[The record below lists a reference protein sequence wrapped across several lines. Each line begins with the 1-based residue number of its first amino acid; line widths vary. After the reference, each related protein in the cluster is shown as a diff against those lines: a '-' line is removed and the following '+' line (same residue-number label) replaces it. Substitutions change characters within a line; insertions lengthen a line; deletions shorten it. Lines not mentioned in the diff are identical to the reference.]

1 MNNDG
6 KTVKE
11 METFKRKRP
20 LSAARLRSKGAWA
33 AVYALMIL
41 VVCFTMLPLVYLV
54 STAFKPLSELFIFPP
69 QFFVRNPTLKNFSD
83 LLLSMSS
90 SAVPFSRY
98 VFNSA
103 LVTIGTVAGTIF
115 VSTLGAYG
123 MVKHNPPGS
132 KLWFQ
137 IILAAL
143 MISPFVTQIPRYLI
157 INSVGLINSYWALII
172 PSVATAY
179 NFFLVKQFVEQIPN
193 TLIEAARIDGCGE
206 MRIYWQII
214 MPLLTPAWS
223 TLMVFSF
230 VNSWNDYFSP
240 LIYLNDQALKTL
252 PLALNTISGGSA
264 AIGRAGAVAAA
275 TLLMTLPTVILFM
288 ISQKKVMQT
297 MVHSGIKG

>member
-1 MNNDG
+1 MA
-6 KTVKE
+6 
-11 METFKRKRP
+11 TFKRKRP
-20 LSAARLRSKGAWA
+20 LSATRIRSKGAWA
-33 AVYALMIL
+33 AVYIVMLF

-54 STAFKPLSELFIFPP
+54 CTAFKPLSELFVFPP

-90 SAVPFSRY
+90 SAVPFTRY

-103 LVTIGTVAGTIF
+103 LVTVITVIGTIF

-137 IILAAL
+137 VILAAL
-143 MISPFVTQIPRYLI
+143 MISPYVTQIPRYLI
-157 INSVGLINSYWALII
+157 INRLGLINSYAALII
-172 PSVATAY
+172 PSLATAY

-193 TLIEAARIDGCGE
+193 ALIEAARIDGCGE
-206 MRIYWQII
+206 MRIYWQVI

-230 VNSWNDYFSP
+230 VSSWNDYFSP
-240 LIYLNDQALKTL
+240 LIYLNDQAMKTL

-264 AIGRAGAVAAA
+264 TIGRAGAVAAA
-275 TLLMTLPTVILFM
+275 TLLMTLPTIILFM
-288 ISQKKVMQT
+288 LSQKKVMQT

>member
-11 METFKRKRP
+11 MATFKRKRP

-33 AVYALMIL
+33 AVYILMTL

-54 STAFKPLSELFIFPP
+54 STAFKPLSELFVFPP

-103 LVTIGTVAGTIF
+103 LVTAATVVGTIF

-143 MISPFVTQIPRYLI
+143 MISPYVTQIPRYLI

-172 PSVATAY
+172 PSIATAY

-206 MRIYWQII
+206 MRIYGQII

-264 AIGRAGAVAAA
+264 TIGRAGAVAAA

-288 ISQKKVMQT
+288 ISQKRVMQT

>member
-1 MNNDG
+1 MA
-6 KTVKE
+6 
-11 METFKRKRP
+11 TFKRKRP
-20 LSAARLRSKGAWA
+20 LSAARLRSNSAWA
-33 AVYALMIL
+33 AVYILMTL

-54 STAFKPLSELFIFPP
+54 STAFKPLSELFVFPP

-98 VFNSA
+98 VFNSV
-103 LVTIGTVAGTIF
+103 LVTAATVIGTIF

-143 MISPFVTQIPRYLI
+143 MISPYVTQIPRYLI

-172 PSVATAY
+172 PSIATAY

-206 MRIYWQII
+206 MRIYGQII

-264 AIGRAGAVAAA
+264 TIGRAGAVAAA

-288 ISQKKVMQT
+288 LSQKRVMQT

>member
-11 METFKRKRP
+11 MATFKRKRP

-33 AVYALMIL
+33 AVYILMTL

-54 STAFKPLSELFIFPP
+54 STAFKPLSELFVFPP

-103 LVTIGTVAGTIF
+103 LVTAATVVGTIF

-143 MISPFVTQIPRYLI
+143 MISPYVTQIPRYLI
-157 INSVGLINSYWALII
+157 INSVGLINSYLALII
-172 PSVATAY
+172 PSIATAY

-206 MRIYWQII
+206 MRIYGQII

-264 AIGRAGAVAAA
+264 TIGRAGAVAAA

-288 ISQKKVMQT
+288 ISQKRVMQT

>member
-1 MNNDG
+1 MA
-6 KTVKE
+6 KL
-11 METFKRKRP
+11 KRRRP
-20 LSAARLRSKGAWA
+20 LTAARLRSNGAWT
-33 AVYALMIL
+33 AVYIIMIL

-54 STAFKPLSELFIFPP
+54 STAFKPLSELFVFPP

-98 VFNSA
+98 VFNSVF
-103 LVTIGTVAGTIF
+103 VTVITVIGTIF

-143 MISPFVTQIPRYLI
+143 MISPYVTQIPRYLI
-157 INSVGLINSYWALII
+157 INELGLINSYMALII
-172 PSVATAY
+172 PSIATAY

-193 TLIEAARIDGCGE
+193 ALIEAARIDGCGE
-206 MRIYWQII
+206 MRIYWQVI

-230 VNSWNDYFSP
+230 VSSWNDYFSP
-240 LIYLNDQALKTL
+240 LIYLNDQAMKTL

-264 AIGRAGAVAAA
+264 TIGRAGAVAAA
-275 TLLMTLPTVILFM
+275 TLLMTLPTVVLFM
-288 ISQKKVMQT
+288 LSQKKVMQT

>member
-1 MNNDG
+1 MA
-6 KTVKE
+6 T
-11 METFKRKRP
+11 KRKKRP
-20 LSAARLRSKGAWA
+20 LTATRVRTTGAWTL
-33 AVYALMIL
+33 VYIIMVL
-41 VVCFTMLPLVYLV
+41 VVCFTVLPLVYLI
-54 STAFKPLSELFIFPP
+54 STAFKPLSELFVFPP

-90 SAVPFSRY
+90 SAVPFTRY
-98 VFNSA
+98 VFNSI
-103 LVTIGTVAGTIF
+103 LVTVGTVAGTII

-137 IILAAL
+137 IVLAAL

-157 INSVGLINSYWALII
+157 INSLGLINSYAALIV
-172 PSVATAY
+172 PSIATAY

-193 TLIEAARIDGCGE
+193 DLIEAARIDGCGE

-230 VNSWNDYFSP
+230 VASWNDYFSP
-240 LIYLNDQALKTL
+240 LIYLNDQAMKTL
-252 PLALNTISGGSA
+252 PLALNTVSGGSA
-264 AIGRAGAVAAA
+264 SIGRAGAVAAA

-288 ISQKKVMQT
+288 LSQKKVMQT

>member
-1 MNNDG
+1 MMMG
-6 KTVKE
+6 RGHKE
-11 METFKRKRP
+11 MATKRKKRP
-20 LSAARLRSKGAWA
+20 LTATRVRTTGAWTL
-33 AVYALMIL
+33 VYIIMVL
-41 VVCFTMLPLVYLV
+41 VVCFTVLPLVYLI
-54 STAFKPLSELFIFPP
+54 STAFKPLSELFVFPP

-90 SAVPFSRY
+90 SAVPFTRY
-98 VFNSA
+98 VFNSI
-103 LVTIGTVAGTIF
+103 LVTVGTVAGTII

-157 INSVGLINSYWALII
+157 INSLGLINSYAALIV
-172 PSVATAY
+172 PSIATAY

-193 TLIEAARIDGCGE
+193 DLIEAARIDGCGE

-230 VNSWNDYFSP
+230 VASWNDYFSP
-240 LIYLNDQALKTL
+240 LIYLNDQAMKTL
-252 PLALNTISGGSA
+252 PLALNTVSGGSA
-264 AIGRAGAVAAA
+264 SIGRAGAVAAA

-288 ISQKKVMQT
+288 LSQKKVMQT

>member
-6 KTVKE
+6 KLVKE
-11 METFKRKRP
+11 MATFKRRRP

-33 AVYALMIL
+33 AVYILMIL

-54 STAFKPLSELFIFPP
+54 STAFKPLSELFVFPP

-98 VFNSA
+98 VFNSV
-103 LVTIGTVAGTIF
+103 LVTVATVVGTIF

-143 MISPFVTQIPRYLI
+143 MISPYVTQIPRYLI

-264 AIGRAGAVAAA
+264 TIGRAGAVAAA

-288 ISQKKVMQT
+288 LSQKKVMQT

>member
-1 MNNDG
+1 MA
-6 KTVKE
+6 
-11 METFKRKRP
+11 TFKRKRP

-33 AVYALMIL
+33 AVYILMTL

-54 STAFKPLSELFIFPP
+54 STAFKPLSELFVFPP

-103 LVTIGTVAGTIF
+103 LVTAATVVGTIF

-143 MISPFVTQIPRYLI
+143 MISPYVTQIPRYLI

-172 PSVATAY
+172 PSIATAY

-206 MRIYWQII
+206 MRIYGQII

-264 AIGRAGAVAAA
+264 TIGRAGAVAAA

-288 ISQKKVMQT
+288 ISQKRVMQT

>member
-1 MNNDG
+1 MA
-6 KTVKE
+6 KL
-11 METFKRKRP
+11 KRRRP
-20 LSAARLRSKGAWA
+20 LTAARLRSNGAWT
-33 AVYALMIL
+33 AVYIIMIL

-54 STAFKPLSELFIFPP
+54 STAFKPLSELFVFPP

-98 VFNSA
+98 VFNSIF
-103 LVTIGTVAGTIF
+103 VTVITVIGTIF

-143 MISPFVTQIPRYLI
+143 MISPYVTQIPRYLI
-157 INSVGLINSYWALII
+157 INELGLINSYMALII
-172 PSVATAY
+172 PSIATAY

-193 TLIEAARIDGCGE
+193 ALIEAARIDGCGE
-206 MRIYWQII
+206 MRIYWQVI

-230 VNSWNDYFSP
+230 VSSWNDYFSP
-240 LIYLNDQALKTL
+240 LIYLNDQAMKTL

-264 AIGRAGAVAAA
+264 TIGRAGAVAAA
-275 TLLMTLPTVILFM
+275 TLLMTLPTVVLFM
-288 ISQKKVMQT
+288 LSQKKVMQT

>member
-6 KTVKE
+6 KMVKE
-11 METFKRKRP
+11 MATFKRKRP
-20 LSAARLRSKGAWA
+20 LSAARLRSNGAWA
-33 AVYALMIL
+33 AVYILMTL

-54 STAFKPLSELFIFPP
+54 STAFKPLSELFVFPP

-98 VFNSA
+98 VFNSV
-103 LVTIGTVAGTIF
+103 LVTAATVIGTIF

-143 MISPFVTQIPRYLI
+143 MISPYVTQIPRYLI

-172 PSVATAY
+172 PSIATAY

-206 MRIYWQII
+206 MRIYGQII

-264 AIGRAGAVAAA
+264 TIGRAGAVAAA

-288 ISQKKVMQT
+288 LSQKRVMQT

>member
-1 MNNDG
+1 MA
-6 KTVKE
+6 
-11 METFKRKRP
+11 TFKRKRP

-41 VVCFTMLPLVYLV
+41 VVSFTMLPLVYLV

-103 LVTIGTVAGTIF
+103 LVTIGTVTGTIV

-172 PSVATAY
+172 PSIATAY

-230 VNSWNDYFSP
+230 VSSWNDYFSP

-264 AIGRAGAVAAA
+264 TIGRAGAVAAA

>member
-6 KTVKE
+6 KMVKE
-11 METFKRKRP
+11 MATFKRKRP
-20 LSAARLRSKGAWA
+20 LSAARLRSNSAWA
-33 AVYALMIL
+33 AVYILMTL

-54 STAFKPLSELFIFPP
+54 STAFKPLSELFVFPP

-98 VFNSA
+98 VFNSV
-103 LVTIGTVAGTIF
+103 LVTAATVIGTIF

-143 MISPFVTQIPRYLI
+143 MISPYVTQIPRYLI

-172 PSVATAY
+172 PSIATAY

-206 MRIYWQII
+206 MRIYGQII

-264 AIGRAGAVAAA
+264 TIGRAGAVAAA

-288 ISQKKVMQT
+288 LSQKRVMQT

>member
-1 MNNDG
+1 MA
-6 KTVKE
+6 
-11 METFKRKRP
+11 TFKRKRP
-20 LSAARLRSKGAWA
+20 LSATRIRSKGAWA
-33 AVYALMIL
+33 AVYIVMLF

-54 STAFKPLSELFIFPP
+54 CTAFKPLSELFVFPP

-90 SAVPFSRY
+90 SAVPFTRY

-103 LVTIGTVAGTIF
+103 LVTVITVIGTIF

-137 IILAAL
+137 VILAAL
-143 MISPFVTQIPRYLI
+143 MISPYVTQIPRYLI
-157 INSVGLINSYWALII
+157 INRLGLINSYAALII
-172 PSVATAY
+172 PSLATAY

-193 TLIEAARIDGCGE
+193 ALIEAARIDGCGE
-206 MRIYWQII
+206 MRIYWQVI
-214 MPLLTPAWS
+214 MPLLIPAWS

-230 VNSWNDYFSP
+230 VSSWNDYFSP
-240 LIYLNDQALKTL
+240 LIYLSDQAMKTL

-264 AIGRAGAVAAA
+264 TIGRAGAVAAA
-275 TLLMTLPTVILFM
+275 TLLMTLPTIILFM
-288 ISQKKVMQT
+288 LSQKKVMQT

>member
-1 MNNDG
+1 VNNDG

-11 METFKRKRP
+11 MATFKRKRP

-33 AVYALMIL
+33 AVYILMTL

-54 STAFKPLSELFIFPP
+54 STAFKPLSELFVFPP

-103 LVTIGTVAGTIF
+103 LVTAATVVGTIF

-143 MISPFVTQIPRYLI
+143 MISPYVTQIPRYLI

-172 PSVATAY
+172 PSIATAY

-206 MRIYWQII
+206 MRIYGQII

-264 AIGRAGAVAAA
+264 TIGRAGAVAAA

-288 ISQKKVMQT
+288 ISQKRVMQT